1 MAVIPNRRDRDLDLG
16 VIGNCEV
23 AALIDAE
30 ATLVWGCLPRL
41 DGDPVFHALLDSD
54 RDTSAHGLF
63 AVELTRGCDTAQ
75 RYLRNTAILETTLAD
90 ASGNRLRV
98 VDFCPRFRARGRIF
112 RPSLLMRLLE
122 PLAGRPVVRFHLRPR
137 FEYGAETPRVSRGSH
152 HVAFH
157 GSRQSIRLTTNG
169 CVSALTDQT
178 PCVIDTPL
186 ALIVGPDQTIEESPL
201 ALVQSFLEETR
212 AYWDD
217 WVRGL
222 AIPFEWQEA
231 VIRAAISLKLCT
243 FEDTGAVLAALTT
256 SVPESPYSGRNWDYR
271 YCWLRD
277 GYFVIQALNRLGAT
291 RTMEGFL
298 RFIDRIVA
306 HHGERDIPPLFA
318 ISGESEVPER
328 TVPALRG
335 YRGMGPVRI
344 GNHAYLQR
352 QNDVYGAIVLASA
365 HSFFDERLSNLG
377 DAVQFQQL
385 ERIGERAIAVLDQPD
400 AGPWEFRGVERQ
412 HTYSATMCWAGV
424 DRLARIA
431 QRLGLVERAAYWRK
445 HADRMRAEVLARAW
459 NGKAAAFTSSRG
471 SEDLDATSLLLPELG
486 LLDARD
492 PRFIATLAA
501 VERGLKEGDW
511 LYRYRHRDDFGQP
524 NTAFTICAFWYVNA
538 LAMSGRRDE
547 AREHFERLLTRRT
560 RLGLLSEDIDPAT
573 GEWWGNFP
581 QTYSLV
587 GIINSAIR
595 LSRPW
600 EDAM

>member
-1 MAVIPNRRDRDLDLG
+1 MNAGPRNLDLG

-23 AALIDAE
+23 AALVDE
-30 ATLVWGCLPRL
+30 TATFVWGCLPRM

-54 RDTSAHGLF
+54 RDTDAQGLF
-63 AVELTRGCDTAQ
+63 AIELVNGCETAQ
-75 RYLRNTAILETTLAD
+75 RYIRNTAILETTMTGAD
-90 ASGNRLRV
+90 GNRLRV
-98 VDFCPRFRARGRIF
+98 VDFCPRFRTRGRIF
-112 RPSLLMRLLE
+112 RPAMFVRLIE
-122 PLAGRPVVRFHLRPR
+122 PLAGRPVARLRLRPR
-137 FEYGAETPRVSRGSH
+137 FEHGALAPRITRGSH
-152 HVAFH
+152 HLAFH
-157 GSRQSIRLTTNG
+157 GTAQSFRVTTNG
-169 CVSALTDQT
+169 SISALADEA
-178 PCVIDTPL
+178 PGVIDGPL
-186 ALIVGPDQTIEESPL
+186 ALILGPDLTIEEPPLPL
-201 ALVQSFLEETR
+201 AQSFLDETR
-212 AYWDD
+212 VYWDD

-243 FEDTGAVLAALTT
+243 YEDTGAVLAALTT
-256 SVPESPYSGRNWDYR
+256 SVPESPNSGRNWDYR

-306 HHGERDIPPLFA
+306 VCGDRDIPPLFA
-318 ISGESEVPER
+318 ISGDHEVPER
-328 TVPALRG
+328 TVPSLRG

-365 HSFFDERLSNLG
+365 HSFFDERLSTLG
-377 DAVQFQQL
+377 DAVQFGQL
-385 ERIGERAIAVLDQPD
+385 ECVGERAVAVLDQPD
-400 AGPWEFRGVERQ
+400 AGPWEFRGFERA
-412 HTYSATMCWAGV
+412 HCFSAAMCWAGV

-431 QRLGLVERAAYWRK
+431 QRLGLNDRAKPWRVR
-445 HADRMRAEVLARAW
+445 ADAMREHVLARAW
-459 NGKAAAFTSSRG
+459 NDAAGAFTASLGSR
-471 SEDLDATSLLLPELG
+471 DLDATALLLPELG
-486 LLDARD
+486 IVDARD
-492 PRFIATLAA
+492 PRFTATLSAI
-501 VERGLKEGDW
+501 EHGLKDGDW
-511 LYRYRHRDDFGQP
+511 LYRYRHHDDFGHP
-524 NTAFTICAFWYVNA
+524 ETAFTICAFWYVNA
-538 LAMSGRRDE
+538 LAMAGRRDE
-547 AREHFERLLTRRT
+547 ARAHFERLLARRT

-595 LSRPW
+595 LSSPW

>member
-1 MAVIPNRRDRDLDLG
+1 MSVLRRNLDLG

-23 AALIDAE
+23 AALVDDE
-30 ATLVWGCLPRL
+30 ATFVWGCLPRM

-54 RDTSAHGLF
+54 HDTDAQGVF
-63 AVELTRGCDTAQ
+63 AIGMPNGRGAGQ

-90 ASGNRLRV
+90 DDGNRLRIT
-98 VDFCPRFRARGRIF
+98 DFCPRFRTRGRIF
-112 RPSLLMRLLE
+112 RPAMFMRLLE
-122 PLAGRPVVRFHLRPR
+122 PLAGRPVARLRLRPR
-137 FEYGAETPRVSRGSH
+137 FEHGALEPRITRGSH
-152 HVAFH
+152 HLAYH
-157 GSRQSIRLTTNG
+157 GGAQSFRVTTNG
-169 CVSALTDQT
+169 SLHALSDER
-178 PCVIDTPL
+178 PFVVDEPHAFIL
-186 ALIVGPDQTIEESPL
+186 GPDQTIDQPPVSL
-201 ALVQSFLEETR
+201 AQSFLDETR
-212 AYWDD
+212 GYWDE

-243 FEDTGAVLAALTT
+243 YEDTGAVLAALTT
-256 SVPESPYSGRNWDYR
+256 SVPESPDSGRNWDYR

-298 RFIDRIVA
+298 RFIDRIA
-306 HHGERDIPPLFA
+306 AGCGDRDIPPLFS
-318 ISGESEVPER
+318 ISGDHEVPER
-328 TVPALRG
+328 TVPSLRG

-365 HSFFDERLSNLG
+365 HSFFDERLSTLG
-377 DAVQFQQL
+377 DAVQFRQL
-385 ERIGERAIAVLDQPD
+385 EHIGERAVAMLDQPD
-400 AGPWEFRGVERQ
+400 AGPWEFRGFERV
-412 HTYSATMCWAGV
+412 HSFSAAMCWAGV

-431 QRLGLVERAAYWRK
+431 RRLGLHDQATSWRAR
-445 HADRMRAEVLARAW
+445 ADAMREHVLARAW
-459 NGKAAAFTSSRG
+459 NDDAGAFTASLGSR
-471 SEDLDATSLLLPELG
+471 DLDATALLLPELG
-486 LLDARD
+486 IVDARD
-492 PRFIATLAA
+492 PRFTATLSAI
-501 VERGLKEGDW
+501 EDGLKVGDW
-511 LYRYRHRDDFGQP
+511 LYRYRHHDDFGQP
-524 NTAFTICAFWYVNA
+524 ETAFTICAFWYVNA
-538 LAMSGRRDE
+538 LAMAGRRDE
-547 AREHFERLLTRRT
+547 ARAHFERLLARRT

-595 LSRPW
+595 LSHPW